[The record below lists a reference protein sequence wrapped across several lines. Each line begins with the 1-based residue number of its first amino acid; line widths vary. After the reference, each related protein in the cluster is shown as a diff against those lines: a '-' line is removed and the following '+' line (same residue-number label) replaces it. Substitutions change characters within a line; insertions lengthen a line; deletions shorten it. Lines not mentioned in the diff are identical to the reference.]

1 MKSQPTIKMAIDLLT
16 FNYTIM
22 KKFLFLAVAVAM
34 LTGCGKDVMETEA
47 GAKRVSFEIEG
58 NFASPVFTRGSLSA
72 DGQEMTDL
80 WVFDYVDGQMVQ
92 EIHQSSTDADFG
104 TPALSLAY
112 GQHHLYF
119 VVSRGVSPVVNG
131 NIISWDS
138 VRDTFWKSI
147 TVNVSGGSASSY
159 SVACDRVVTKL
170 KISVGDEVPDGTD
183 AVVIMPERWYYGLN
197 YLTGE
202 PTAMRENEERSIS
215 VPTSYIGTTG
225 QLAVSIF
232 GFSSATEWTTP
243 LTVSAR
249 DNDNDI
255 IGMVTIASAPFMANR
270 ATEYSGSLFT
280 SGSTFTITL
289 NDEWDTPWS
298 GTW

>member
-1 MKSQPTIKMAIDLLT
+1 
-16 FNYTIM
+16 M
-22 KKFLFLAVAVAM
+22 KKVLILACMAVLVA
-34 LTGCGKDVMETEA
+34 GCGKDVNVEEN
-47 GAKRVSFEIEG
+47 GAKRVSFDVQG
-58 NFASPVFTRGSLSA
+58 NWNSPVFTRGSLSA

-80 WVFDYVDGQMVQ
+80 WIFDYVDGQIVQ
-92 EIHQSSTDADFG
+92 ELHQSSTDADFG
-104 TPALSLAY
+104 TPTLSLAY
-112 GQHHLYF
+112 GQHNLYF

-138 VRDTFWKSI
+138 VRDTFWKSM

-159 SVACDRVVTKL
+159 SVTCDRVVTKL

-183 AVVIMPERWYYGLN
+183 AIVIMPEKWYYGLN

-202 PTAMRENEERSIS
+202 PTAIRENEERSIS

-232 GFSSATEWTTP
+232 GFSSGTEWTTP

-289 NDEWDTPWS
+289 NDEWNSPWS
-298 GTW
+298 GSW

>member
-1 MKSQPTIKMAIDLLT
+1 
-16 FNYTIM
+16 M
-22 KKFLFLAVAVAM
+22 KKIFVLAVAL
-34 LTGCGKDVMETEA
+34 LTLASCGKDVMETEA
-47 GAKRVSFEIEG
+47 GAKQVSFDIEG

-72 DGQEMTDL
+72 DGKEMTDL
-80 WVFDYVDGQMVQ
+80 WVFDYVDGVMAQDL
-92 EIHQSSTDADFG
+92 HQNSTDADFG
-104 TPALSLAY
+104 TPAMSLAY
-112 GQHHLYF
+112 GQHQLYF
-119 VVSRGVSPVVNG
+119 VVSRGESPSING
-131 NIISWDS
+131 AVISWDT
-138 VRDTFWKSI
+138 VRDTFWKSM

-159 SVACDRVVTKL
+159 SVTCDRVVTKL
-170 KISVGDEVPDGTD
+170 KVSIGDEVPDGTD

-202 PTAMRENEERSIS
+202 PAEMRENEERSIS

-225 QLAVSIF
+225 QLVVSIF
-232 GFSSATEWTTP
+232 GFSSGTEWTTP

-255 IGMVTIASAPFMANR
+255 IGMVTITSAPFMANR

-289 NDEWDTPWS
+289 NDEWDAPWS

>member
-1 MKSQPTIKMAIDLLT
+1 
-16 FNYTIM
+16 M
-22 KKFLFLAVAVAM
+22 KKVFILACLAVLVA
-34 LTGCGKDVMETEA
+34 GCGKDVNVEEN
-47 GAKRVSFEIEG
+47 GAKRVSFDVQG
-58 NFASPVFTRGSLSA
+58 NWNSLVFTRGSLSA

-92 EIHQSSTDADFG
+92 NLHQSSTDADFG
-104 TPALSLAY
+104 TPTLSLAY
-112 GQHHLYF
+112 GQHQLYF
-119 VVSRGVSPVVNG
+119 VVSRGVSPIVNG

-138 VRDTFWKSI
+138 VRDTFWKSM

-159 SVACDRVVTKL
+159 SVTCDRVVTKL

-183 AVVIMPERWYYGLN
+183 AIVIMPEKWYYGLN

-202 PTAMRENEERSIS
+202 PAIMRENEERSIS

-232 GFSSATEWTTP
+232 GFSSGTEWTTP

-289 NDEWDTPWS
+289 NDEWNAPWS
-298 GTW
+298 GSW

>member
-1 MKSQPTIKMAIDLLT
+1 
-16 FNYTIM
+16 M
-22 KKFLFLAVAVAM
+22 KKVLILACLAVLVA
-34 LTGCGKDVMETEA
+34 GCGKDVNVEEN
-47 GAKRVSFEIEG
+47 GAKRVAFDVQG
-58 NFASPVFTRGSLSA
+58 NWNSPVFTRGSLSA

-80 WVFDYVDGQMVQ
+80 WIFDYVDGQIVQ
-92 EIHQSSTDADFG
+92 ELHQSSTDADFG
-104 TPALSLAY
+104 TPTLSLAY
-112 GQHHLYF
+112 GQHNLYF
-119 VVSRGVSPVVNG
+119 VVSRGVSQVVNG

-138 VRDTFWKSI
+138 VRDTFWKSM

-159 SVACDRVVTKL
+159 SVTCDRVVTKL

-183 AVVIMPERWYYGLN
+183 AIVIMPEKWYYGLN
-197 YLTGE
+197 YLTGG

-232 GFSSATEWTTP
+232 GFSSGTEWTTP

-289 NDEWDTPWS
+289 NDEWNSPWS
-298 GTW
+298 GSW